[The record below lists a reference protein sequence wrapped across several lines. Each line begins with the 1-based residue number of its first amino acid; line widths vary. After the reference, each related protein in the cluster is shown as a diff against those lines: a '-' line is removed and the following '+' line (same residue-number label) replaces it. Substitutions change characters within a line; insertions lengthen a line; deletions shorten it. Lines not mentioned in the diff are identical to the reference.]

1 MKITHLFPFC
11 LQGEIMPL
19 DFDVETFLHNLKATK
34 PPYECP
40 VENCGK
46 VYKSFSGI
54 QVHLDN
60 YDHSIP
66 TPVSQSKS
74 GKCWICNR

>member
-1 MKITHLFPFC
+1 
-11 LQGEIMPL
+11 MPL

-40 VENCGK
+40 VDNCGK

-54 QVHLDN
+54 EVHLEK

-74 GKCWICNR
+74 GE